1 MNLVPLEFNGPA
13 GAAFL
18 LRGPARHDLTLFHP
32 EGTVST
38 RSESVYLTVQLSV
51 APAASSLRDEA
62 WRIVQEALDL
72 HAATYR
78 YAVGTNRGE
87 HEYVR
92 WLRAPNGYDITF
104 TDTME
109 ATWDMTAHAT
119 VKPRSDSQSAP
130 PSAAPPPPTHHPA
143 FRFYRLS
150 LLAEDLFDAYRN
162 AYLTLE
168 CIVSDE
174 SPKNPKE
181 TEVNWLKRVLG
192 GSLRAGMPGGMP
204 IDATIE
210 ELYKLGRLPLFHAKM
225 GQLFYSPYSKD
236 REHVQAMLGVLN
248 AIVAGLLRF
257 KFGSQFSGGWA
268 QFSQAL
274 TDARA
279 QASFKC
285 DEVICGTNAAA
296 ESLTP
301 IVDVVDVPRRFGN
314 LWARLTLPAPQSILS
329 IKRFTLRHRGQDR
342 CWTDLPEPWST
353 AAISN
358 MIIELNDL
366 DYNVRA
372 PNPAHPI

>member
-1 MNLVPLEFNGPA
+1 MNLVPFEFTGPA

-18 LRGPARHDLTLFHP
+18 LRGPARHDLTLFHS
-32 EGTVST
+32 EGTVSI
-38 RSESVYLTVQLSV
+38 RSGSVYLTVQLAV
-51 APAASSLRDEA
+51 APAPSALRDEA

-72 HAATYR
+72 HAATHC

-92 WLRAPNGYDITF
+92 WLRVPNGYDVTF

-109 ATWDMTAHAT
+109 ATWEMTAHAT
-119 VKPRSDSQSAP
+119 IKSRYDSQSAP
-130 PSAAPPPPTHHPA
+130 LSAAPPSPTHHPA

-162 AYLTLE
+162 AYLALE

-174 SPKNPKE
+174 SPPNPRE
-181 TEVNWLKRVLG
+181 REIPWLKRVLG
-192 GSLRAGMPGGMP
+192 GSLRPGMPGGML
-204 IDATIE
+204 IDSTIE
-210 ELYKLGRLPLFHAKM
+210 ELYELGRLPLFHAKM
-225 GQLFYSPYSKD
+225 GQRFYSPYSKD
-236 REHVQAMLGVLN
+236 REHVQAMLGVLH
-248 AIVAGLLRF
+248 AIVAGLIHF

-285 DEVICGTNAAA
+285 DEVICGTDAAA

-301 IVDVVDVPRRFGN
+301 IVEVVDVPRRFGN
-314 LWARLTLPAPQSILS
+314 PWARLTLPAPQSILS
-329 IKRFTLRHRGQDR
+329 IQRFTLRLRGQDR

-353 AAISN
+353 AAISS
-358 MIIELNDL
+358 MIIELNYL

-372 PNPAHPI
+372 PNPVHPI

>member
-1 MNLVPLEFNGPA
+1 MNLVPLKCNGPA

-32 EGTVST
+32 EGTVSI
-38 RSESVYLTVQLSV
+38 RSGSVYLMVQLAV

-62 WRIVQEALDL
+62 WGVVQEALDL
-72 HAATYR
+72 HAAMYR

-92 WLRAPNGYDITF
+92 WLRVPNGYDVTF

-109 ATWDMTAHAT
+109 ATWEMTAHAT
-119 VKPRSDSQSAP
+119 VKPRYDAQSAP
-130 PSAAPPPPTHHPA
+130 LSAAPPPPTHHPA

-162 AYLTLE
+162 AYLALE

-174 SPKNPKE
+174 SPKNKE
-181 TEVNWLKRVLG
+181 SELNWLKRVLG

-210 ELYKLGRLPLFHAKM
+210 ELYKLRNRIFHAKK
-225 GQLFYSPYSKD
+225 GERFYSPYSKD
-236 REHVQAMLGVLN
+236 REHVQARLGVLH
-248 AIVAGLLRF
+248 AIVAGLIHF

-285 DEVICGTNAAA
+285 DEVLCGTDAAA

-301 IVDVVDVPRRFGN
+301 IAEVVDVPRRFGN
-314 LWARLTLPAPQSILS
+314 PWARLTVPAPQSILS
-329 IKRFTLRHRGQDR
+329 IQRFTLRHRGQDQ

-353 AAISN
+353 VAISS
-358 MIIELNDL
+358 MIIELNYL

>member
-1 MNLVPLEFNGPA
+1 MNLVPLECNGPA

-38 RSESVYLTVQLSV
+38 RSGSVYLTVQLSV
-51 APAASSLRDEA
+51 APAASSLRDET

-92 WLRAPNGYDITF
+92 WLRAPDGYDIMF

-109 ATWDMTAHAT
+109 AMWAMTAHAT
-119 VKPRSDSQSAP
+119 VKPRNDAQSAP
-130 PSAAPPPPTHHPA
+130 PSAVPPPPTHHPA

-162 AYLTLE
+162 AYLALE

-174 SPKNPKE
+174 SPPNPGEKE
-181 TEVNWLKRVLG
+181 IPWLKRVLN
-192 GSLRAGMPGGMP
+192 GSLRPGMPGGMP
-204 IDATIE
+204 IDAAIE

-225 GQLFYSPYSKD
+225 GRRFYSPYSKD
-236 REHVQAMLGVLN
+236 REHVQAMLGVLH
-248 AIVAGLLRF
+248 AIVA
-257 KFGSQFSGGWA
+257 GGWA
-268 QFSQAL
+268 QFSQEL
-274 TDARA
+274 TDAWA

-301 IVDVVDVPRRFGN
+301 IVEVVDVPRRFGN

-329 IKRFTLRHRGQDR
+329 IQRFTLRHRGQDR

-353 AAISN
+353 AAISS
-358 MIIELNDL
+358 MIIELNYL